1 MFGLP
6 TYTSVMVNA
15 TAIQK
20 ACKAGHGKTTRN
32 AVRKAVAK
40 VKLSKT
46 ASLLGFPVA
55 FLNKNHGQ
63 FQGPG
68 DLGGA
73 SAFGIFK
80 IATNGAYQRVG

>member
-1 MFGLP
+1 
-6 TYTSVMVNA
+6 
-15 TAIQK
+15 
-20 ACKAGHGKTTRN
+20 
-32 AVRKAVAK
+32 
-40 VKLSKT
+40 
-46 ASLLGFPVA
+46 VA